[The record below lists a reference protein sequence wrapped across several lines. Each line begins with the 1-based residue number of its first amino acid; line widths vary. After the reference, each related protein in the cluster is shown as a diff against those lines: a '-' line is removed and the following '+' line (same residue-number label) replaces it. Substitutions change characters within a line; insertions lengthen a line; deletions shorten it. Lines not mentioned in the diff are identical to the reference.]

1 VDAFLMGF
9 SEIANDDPTG
19 QANNTLTFTGYNG
32 YGKAL
37 LIVMAEVDLGPLSFQ
52 NVDFLAFDLP
62 QVTSFDVIL
71 GRSLLQF
78 IKLQI
83 DYPAQLLRI
92 EDGKGGLKV

>member
-1 VDAFLMGF
+1 
-9 SEIANDDPTG
+9 
-19 QANNTLTFTGYNG
+19 
-32 YGKAL
+32 
-37 LIVMAEVDLGPLSFQ
+37 
-52 NVDFLAFDLP
+52 LAFDLP

-92 EDGKGGLKV
+92 EDGKGA